1 MCIPCSDCLNQ
12 CYYCLN
18 FLHLNF
24 GSVVILTL
32 NNDQL
37 LEEEVAKLTSQIN
50 MNQEDPNVYDLCRR
64 GAILRRVSDI
74 FE

>member
-1 MCIPCSDCLNQ
+1 M
-12 CYYCLN
+12 
-18 FLHLNF
+18 
-24 GSVVILTL
+24 L

-50 MNQEDPNVYDLCRR
+50 MNKEDPSVYDLCRR

-74 FE
+74 WLNFTQLNLSLLLNLKYLWYGF